1 MTKKTNW
8 NSRMKGDSSDKPTR
22 KKNQGFITSSF
33 RVEEVLDE
41 SGEVLEDTVIKF
53 IFGGLI
59 IYLSIANAIK
69 MNIDLDK
76 ILKFKK

>member
-8 NSRMKGDSSDKPTR
+8 NSRMKGSSGDKPVR
-22 KKNQGFITSSF
+22 KKNQGFITASF

-53 IFGGLI
+53 VFGGLI

>member
-8 NSRMKGDSSDKPTR
+8 NSRMKGSSSDKPTR

-41 SGEVLEDTVIKF
+41 SGEVYIWGTYN
-53 IFGGLI
+53 IFE
-59 IYLSIANAIK
+59 YCKCN
-69 MNIDLDK
+69 
-76 ILKFKK
+76 

>member
-8 NSRMKGDSSDKPTR
+8 NSRMKGSSGDKIAR

-53 IFGGLI
+53 IFGSLI
-59 IYLSIANAIK
+59 IYLSVANAIK

>member
-8 NSRMKGDSSDKPTR
+8 NSRMKGSSSDKIAR
-22 KKNQGFITSSF
+22 KKNQGFITASF

-53 IFGGLI
+53 IFGSLI
-59 IYLSIANAIK
+59 IYLSVANAIK

>member
-8 NSRMKGDSSDKPTR
+8 NSRMKGSSSDKIAR
-22 KKNQGFITSSF
+22 KKNQGFITASF

-59 IYLSIANAIK
+59 IYLSVANAIK
-69 MNIDLDK
+69 MNVDLDK